1 MLVFDKY
8 YESVDYDILLSYI
21 SILLITFLQDSYIL
35 RKILAIAN
43 RDV

>member
-1 MLVFDKY
+1 VLVFDKY

-21 SILLITFLQDSYIL
+21 SILPIISSRHSYIL